1 MFLMVDFIDFFAH
14 RIMHVVT
21 REHPHCGALCRMRVL
36 TDHTFFGGVTV
47 SLTPTSIQASLG
59 LQQCLLALKDLEVRF
74 PD

>member
-1 MFLMVDFIDFFAH
+1 MVDFIDFFAH

-21 REHPHCGALCRMRVL
+21 REDPYCGMSCKMRVL
-36 TDHTFFGGVTV
+36 TDCFITV

-74 PD
+74 QD